1 MPRKFHRWAAAGVA
15 LALAAAAV
23 SGAHAQQKRSRNV
36 LVKPDHPFGDVQL
49 DLQLE
54 IVPGGAGRR
63 QRNDVGNGDAVRIGE
78 RVVICFTVSQGGYVT
93 LWSRDAEGN
102 TPARIYPNEYA
113 AETADDRG
121 AVVLGDAETCIGDD
135 DGFRLEVA
143 LPLGEAALYLHY
155 TREAGEQFDEDAYP
169 QVRGTRDP
177 DDRPYASRYLTYR
190 VVE

>member
-1 MPRKFHRWAAAGVA
+1 MPRKFHRWTAAGLA

-36 LVKPDHPFGDVQL
+36 LVKPDHPFGGVEL

-63 QRNDVGNGDAVRIGE
+63 QRNDVAPGDSVGVGE
-78 RVVICFTVSQGGYVT
+78 RVVICFTVNQSGYVT

-121 AVVLGDAETCIGDD
+121 AAVSGDAETCIGDD

-143 LPLGEAALYLHY
+143 PPLGEATLYLHY
-155 TREAGEQFDEDAYP
+155 TRKEGEQFDDETYP
-169 QVRGTRDP
+169 QVRATRDP
-177 DDRPYASRYLTYR
+177 DDRPYASRYLRYR